1 MKDLTTRLENQLRA
15 ALSDFVGT
23 MEGAEEVLRTKI
35 ATIHRE
41 FAEAAEERS
50 RWMDGQLSA
59 FISPGP
65 GPSAPSPDLLIEVA
79 SQMRTAV
86 LSVLESP

>member
-59 FISPGP
+59 FICPSGSI
-65 GPSAPSPDLLIEVA
+65 PSAPEIVERAIIEA
-79 SQMRTAV
+79 A
-86 LSVLESP
+86 P